1 MALSENRMPQ
11 KRFQLEYIIF
21 PYFQTNLHW
30 AKCKGQQSHL
40 GFRGWNAWNA
50 WNAWNDWNDWNDWNG
65 WN

>member
-1 MALSENRMPQ
+1 MALSENSMPQ
-11 KRFQLEYIIF
+11 KTYIGVYHNI

-40 GFRGWNAWNA
+40 GFRGWNAWN
-50 WNAWNDWNDWNDWNG
+50 DWNDWKG